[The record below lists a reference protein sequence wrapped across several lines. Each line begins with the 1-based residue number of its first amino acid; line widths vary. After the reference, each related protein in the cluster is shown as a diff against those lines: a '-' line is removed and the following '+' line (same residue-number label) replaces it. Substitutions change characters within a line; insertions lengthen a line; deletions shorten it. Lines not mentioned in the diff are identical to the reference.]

1 MANAGGA
8 YDQGVIFKFDANQN
22 AETVLYSFGGVPGDG
37 TNPFGSL
44 TLSGK
49 ILYGMTGMG
58 GANNRGTIFMFDM
71 NKQVET
77 VLHSFADDLI
87 DGYYPSGSLT
97 LLGTSLYGVTYYG
110 GSNNHG
116 TIFKFDTQKKAET
129 VLYNFAGPPGDGSGS
144 DGSLTL
150 LGKTLYGMTPG
161 GGAHDMGTIFKFDTQ
176 KKVETVLYSFAGQPN
191 DAAGPWG
198 APTLSGTIIYG
209 MSLVGGAGDKGAIF
223 MFDTKTGNAS
233 TLLHSFAGGT
243 IDGAGINGSL
253 TNVGGA
259 LYGMTPQGG
268 ANSQGVI
275 FSLPS
280 VPLSTISGTVT
291 TIFLGTHDMQGVTV
305 VLSQPHWIYQSTT
318 DSSGLY
324 NFLDLVPGSYIL
336 TP

>member
-1 MANAGGA
+1 MRKARLLSLFAVGSLVVTIICMVGVPGGKADEQMDGPVSVTASPYKIVSSFNSANCGAGPNGSLTFSGTTLYGMTGEGGDYGSGTIFKLDTQTNTQTVLYSFRGYPTDGNDPKGDLIASGTTLYGMANAGGA

-176 KKVETVLYSFAGQPN
+176 KKVET
-191 DAAGPWG
+191 
-198 APTLSGTIIYG
+198 
-209 MSLVGGAGDKGAIF
+209 
-223 MFDTKTGNAS
+223 
-233 TLLHSFAGGT
+233 
-243 IDGAGINGSL
+243 
-253 TNVGGA
+253 
-259 LYGMTPQGG
+259 
-268 ANSQGVI
+268 
-275 FSLPS
+275 
-280 VPLSTISGTVT
+280 
-291 TIFLGTHDMQGVTV
+291 
-305 VLSQPHWIYQSTT
+305 
-318 DSSGLY
+318 
-324 NFLDLVPGSYIL
+324 
-336 TP
+336 